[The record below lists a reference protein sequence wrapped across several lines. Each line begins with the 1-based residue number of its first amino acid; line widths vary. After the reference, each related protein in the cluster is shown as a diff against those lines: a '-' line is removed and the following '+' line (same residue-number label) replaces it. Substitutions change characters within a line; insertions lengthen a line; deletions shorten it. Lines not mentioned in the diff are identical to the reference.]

1 MSAVAR
7 QDIRTVTGSNVAFI
21 RRETGMDPV
30 LASLPQLKCELQR
43 KLASVPDM
51 DRWRVK
57 YLTRLLSDRGEAHYR
72 GDEEE
77 VERLS
82 VCLDRQPMYEL
93 RLFFTLFSLIGKS
106 CPSTI

>member
-7 QDIRTVTGSNVAFI
+7 QDIRTVTGSNVAFL

-30 LASLPQLKCELQR
+30 LASLPKLKCELQKR
-43 KLASVPDM
+43 VASVPDV

-57 YLTRLLSDRGEAHYR
+57 YLTRLLSDRGEDHYR

-82 VCLDRQPMYEL
+82 VLIDGLCVNS
-93 RLFFTLFSLIGKS
+93 LFILFSLIGRS
-106 CPSTI
+106 CPSTL

>member
-7 QDIRTVTGSNVAFI
+7 QDIRTITGSNVALI
-21 RRETGMDPV
+21 RRETGKDPV
-30 LASLPQLKCELQR
+30 IASLAQLKFELQ
-43 KLASVPDM
+43 KKVASV

-82 VCLDRQPMYEL
+82 VLID
-93 RLFFTLFSLIGKS
+93 SL
-106 CPSTI
+106 CVN